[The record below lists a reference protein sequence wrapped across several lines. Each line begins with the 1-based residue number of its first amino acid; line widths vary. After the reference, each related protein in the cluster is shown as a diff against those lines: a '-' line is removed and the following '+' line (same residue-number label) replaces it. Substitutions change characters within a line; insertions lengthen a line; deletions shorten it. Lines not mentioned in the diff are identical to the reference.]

1 MAFLYNELNA
11 SETREFESHMRECRD
26 CREEAGSF
34 GIVRESIVAWRDE
47 VLTGFVPSAATPT
60 RKSALAA
67 FRQFFDLSP
76 RWLQGAAIALFF
88 VIFGSFVYFFK
99 KDNTFPPRPDAKYTA
114 QDVRQLID
122 EALAKQKVAPVVDN
136 NHETLA
142 SANPQPPVPHPKR
155 PAKQTARNRRPLSRA
170 EREQLA
176 ADLRLLPT
184 DDDLDLLGDR
194 INNEEKR

>member
-1 MAFLYNELNA
+1 MAFLYDEMNA
-11 SETREFESHMRECRD
+11 TETREFESHLRECRM
-26 CREEAGSF
+26 CREDAASF
-34 GIVRESIVAWRDE
+34 GNVRESVAVWRDQ
-47 VLTGFVPSAATPT
+47 VLTGFVPSAETPT

-76 RWLQGAAIALFF
+76 RWLQAAALVVFF
-88 VIFGSFVYFFK
+88 GIFGTFVFFYK
-99 KDNTFPPRPDAKYTA
+99 KDNTFPPRTDAKYTE
-114 QDVRQLID
+114 QDLRQLVD
-122 EALAKQKVAPVVDN
+122 EALAKQKAAPVIDQTPEPV
-136 NHETLA
+136 A
-142 SANPQPPVPHPKR
+142 SVNPQPPAPRPKR